1 MGILLGIYATT
12 TISAFLM
19 DLITSKAMDER
30 LDREGYTYN
39 EKNEKGTA
47 EKIRESIIVGAI
59 LLTPVINFVLG
70 CAMFFEYNKLYKST
84 LDDGVLDGSIRRKTD
99 EEIKEQESKKQKKK
113 SKVKE
118 KEVIKEVVI
127 NKPYSEMTNEEK
139 LAVLE
144 KERAFLLSI
153 NKRENDQSYNDKGA
167 YTKK

>member
-1 MGILLGIYATT
+1 MGILLGVYAGT

-19 DLITSKAMDER
+19 DLITTKAMDER
-30 LDREGYTYN
+30 LEREGYTYN
-39 EKNEKGTA
+39 EKNKKGLA
-47 EKIRESIIVGAI
+47 EKIREGIIVGSI
-59 LLTPVINFVLG
+59 LLIPVINVILG
-70 CAMFFEYNKLYKST
+70 FAMFFGYNSLYKST
-84 LDDGVLDGSIRRKTD
+84 LEDGLTDGSIRRKTE
-99 EEIKEQESKKQKKK
+99 EEIEDQKNKKENKK

-118 KEVIKEVVI
+118 VVKEVVI

-153 NKRENDQSYNDKGA
+153 NKRDNDKSYNEKGA